1 MRCDFMIDFHAA
13 QEFFQANRNAKYYV
27 GFLKSPKVWFPLAML
42 SAPAEKQR
50 LDTLFVS
57 RSCLA
62 MTEVVKSYAS
72 RIEDVE
78 QTFVQFLVVAEIEGL
93 MERYGLEQVAVISGE
108 YEGEAMGGDGCGG
121 DCACGC
127 GCG

>member
-1 MRCDFMIDFHAA
+1 MIDFHPA
-13 QEFFQANRNAKYYV
+13 QEFFHANRNGKYYV
-27 GFLKSPKVWFPLAML
+27 GFLKSPNVWFPLAML
-42 SAPAEKQR
+42 SDPAEKQR
-50 LDTLFVS
+50 LDTLCVS
-57 RSCLA
+57 RSCQA
-62 MTEVVKSYAS
+62 MTEVVKCCAS

-93 MERYGLEQVAVISGE
+93 MERYGLEQIAVISGE
-108 YEGEAMGGDGCGG
+108 YEGESMGGGGCGS